1 MLNAMTRRTPATPSA
16 TRPVRIAALAAAG
29 AIGLSGCVSGSGTG
43 PTSSPSAASPTATQG
58 SAQPTNSV
66 LRTQWANGGLPVRVD
81 IMSLDKISNDA
92 VALRLRLMNISTHEV
107 SISDAFR
114 PRFGIMNS
122 FGGVA
127 LVDGR
132 NLRAYYPW
140 QNSNDS
146 KFVESGFPDFGQL
159 SGGQE
164 WDASIL
170 FPPPP
175 PNVTTVNVYAPQVTF
190 SDVPIN
196 QNGKGQEEDPG
207 FNKADLNAPN
217 ILPLTSSREDLS
229 GDKTEDD
236 SGNKVA
242 IRLSS
247 DVLFKLNKA
256 DLTSKANA
264 ILKQVATQI
273 DQAKATTIAID
284 GYTDSS
290 GNDAINNPLSKKRA
304 EAVHSAL
311 QKLVT
316 RQGISYKIAGHGSA
330 DPVASNKTAE
340 GSQKNRRVTISYN
353 K

>member
-1 MLNAMTRRTPATPSA
+1 MTRRTPTTPSV
-16 TRPVRIAALAAAG
+16 TRLTRVAALATVG
-29 AIGLSGCVSGSGTG
+29 AIGLAGCVSGGGTR
-43 PTSSPSAASPTATQG
+43 PSARASSAPPSSTQSPAQQDKVLQTQWTSSKSPI
-58 SAQPTNSV
+58 
-66 LRTQWANGGLPVRVD
+66 RVD
-81 IMSLDKISNDA
+81 LMSLDKISNDA
-92 VALRLRLMNISTHEV
+92 VALRIRLFNTGSDDVTV
-107 SISDAFR
+107 ADAFR
-114 PRFGIMNS
+114 PRVGLRNS
-122 FGGVA
+122 FGGMA
-127 LVDGR
+127 LVDGK

-146 KFVESGFPDFGQL
+146 TFVESGFPDIGQL
-159 SGGQE
+159 TSGQE

-170 FPPPP
+170 FPAPP

-196 QNGKGQEEDPG
+196 QNGKEQEGDPG
-207 FNKADLNAPN
+207 FNKADLSPPN
-217 ILPLTSSREDLS
+217 ILSLTSSREDLS

-256 DLTSKANA
+256 NLTSKANA

-284 GYTDSS
+284 GYTDNS